1 MVIIAG
7 LLFIPAAIYDKYQ
20 EDPSKIT
27 RLAAYTPVATLFVL
41 APMYLY
47 RRSARS
53 ILNSINYNVMDKAF
67 ELRTISNKLVK
78 APANCIKVV
87 YNPLRPKVVHEIVLI

>member
-1 MVIIAG
+1 MIIAG

-27 RLAAYTPVATLFVL
+27 RLAIYAPIATLFVL

-47 RRSARS
+47 KRSARS
-53 ILNSINYNVMDKAF
+53 ILNSIDYNIIDSNF

-78 APANCIKVV
+78 APPNSIRVL
-87 YNPLRPKVVHEIVLI
+87 YNPQRPKVVH